1 MRTLALLV
9 VNAGSSSVKLAVFA
23 YPPHGDPARRP
34 LHESEAVE
42 TGNSVSIRFDAEP
55 AGLAYRLWRA
65 RTRRPEG

>member
-9 VNAGSSSVKLAVFA
+9 VNAGSSSVKFAVFA

-34 LHESEAVE
+34 LHEGEAVE

-55 AGLAYRLWRA
+55 AGMLRGNRDA
-65 RTRRPEG
+65 